1 MPVTLPALKQEYMK
15 IQICVFLNA
24 DAQSTGARVFERLID
39 WDSNLVFP
47 MSKFIDVLSV
57 CFGSKC
63 IIHFD
68 VRL

>member
-1 MPVTLPALKQEYMK
+1 M
-15 IQICVFLNA
+15 FLNA